1 MIEAKQNSQ
10 TKPTLQISNIYSND
24 DNTTGL
30 ALNIPDGGVNIA
42 DRIWV
47 QGMVTNPGGVSNE
60 YVKVITTAGVRYGEY
75 FISTSTRKDKK
86 DIVDWNYNVLD
97 KIKLVNPKR
106 FRYNH
111 WPDTSELI
119 LGMIAEDLRDNGLED
134 AAMHIYDENG
144 QRTNE
149 VKSID
154 WEKLSV
160 ILWKAVQEL
169 TERVENLENK

>member
-1 MIEAKQNSQ
+1 
-10 TKPTLQISNIYSND
+10 
-24 DNTTGL
+24 
-30 ALNIPDGGVNIA
+30 
-42 DRIWV
+42 
-47 QGMVTNPGGVSNE
+47 
-60 YVKVITTAGVRYGEY
+60 
-75 FISTSTRKDKK
+75 
-86 DIVDWNYNVLD
+86 
-97 KIKLVNPKR
+97 
-106 FRYNH
+106 
-111 WPDTSELI
+111 
-119 LGMIAEDLRDNGLED
+119 MIAEDLRDNGLED